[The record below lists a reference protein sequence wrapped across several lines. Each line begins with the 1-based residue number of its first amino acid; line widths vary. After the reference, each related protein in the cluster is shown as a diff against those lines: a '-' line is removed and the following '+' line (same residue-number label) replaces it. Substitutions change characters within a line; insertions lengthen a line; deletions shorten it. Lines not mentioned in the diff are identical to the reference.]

1 MSRPPAPRPGVYI
14 RSGPVRRPS
23 SAPDTPPDSA
33 PAPSRGWPFAEGSQN
48 HLDESSAPWP
58 RPSRL
63 LSAKPSDSNTPDQ

>member
-1 MSRPPAPRPGVYI
+1 MSRSPAPRQGVYI
-14 RSGPVRRPS
+14 RSGPERRPS
-23 SAPDTPPDSA
+23 SAPDATPDST

-63 LSAKPSDSNTPDQ
+63 LSARPAGSSTPDQ